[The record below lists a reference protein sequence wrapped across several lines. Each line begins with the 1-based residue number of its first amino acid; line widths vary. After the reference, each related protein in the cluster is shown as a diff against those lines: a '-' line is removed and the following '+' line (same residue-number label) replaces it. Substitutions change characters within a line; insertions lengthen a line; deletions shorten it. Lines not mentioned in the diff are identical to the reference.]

1 MTKIFG
7 QQNDPQSR
15 TILFFSACITLRLL
29 IAYIAYLATRPQAKH
44 PIWKSFAL
52 VPLAIGIGMAY
63 LYFTQTRLNAP
74 EGGGITWWAKYRLI
88 HAMLHITSAIYIL
101 QGNDKAWAPLVIDVL
116 MGIVLKLMH
125 T

>member
-1 MTKIFG
+1 MIKHLDART
-7 QQNDPQSR
+7 R
-15 TILFFSACITLRLL
+15 TIWFFSFCITLRLL
-29 IAYIAYLATRPQAKH
+29 IAYVAYLATRPQAKH

-52 VPLAIGIGMAY
+52 VPLAIGIGLAY

-88 HAMLHITSAIYIL
+88 HAMLHITAAIYIL
-101 QGNDKAWAPLVIDVL
+101 QGNDKAWAPLVIDVIA
-116 MGIVLKLMH
+116 GIVLKLMH